1 MSDDRHATAALAPQ
15 PAGDLHAA
23 ELTVRIIPSTP
34 KRAPDYRDAWGG
46 GSLAELQ
53 AWRARGA
60 ELEHAVTA
68 MATVLNN
75 KEWAEHVS
83 GDPAIVALETEIT
96 KLVDWINARH
106 AAAELVAAATSAQDA
121 QIAMLREALEA
132 AHEALESIALAGM
145 SGTGMESEEGMRDW
159 HARRAWEFIGIA
171 ARSLDGP
178 RAALAA
184 TGEQT

>member
-1 MSDDRHATAALAPQ
+1 MSDALKPCPFCGGTATLRTTGGWSGIGCETAKC
-15 PAGDLHAA
+15 PAHLHA
-23 ELTVRIIPSTP
+23 LTHRTPS
-34 KRAPDYRDAWGG
+34 AAI
-46 GSLAELQ
+46 
-53 AWRARGA
+53 
-60 ELEHAVTA
+60 
-68 MATVLNN
+68 ATWN
-75 KEWAEHVS
+75 H
-83 GDPAIVALETEIT
+83 
-96 KLVDWINARH
+96 R
-106 AAAELVAAATSAQDA
+106 ATSAQEA